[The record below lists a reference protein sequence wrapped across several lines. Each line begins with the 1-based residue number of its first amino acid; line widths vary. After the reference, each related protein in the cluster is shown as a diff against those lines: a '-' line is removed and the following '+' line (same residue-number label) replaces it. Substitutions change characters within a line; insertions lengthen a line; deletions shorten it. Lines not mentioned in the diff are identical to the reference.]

1 MLTQLVRYGQMLKVS
16 YSKLRCHVAAHWTSQ
31 GSVFAGTISSTC
43 HGIET
48 RVEIDSDDD
57 PAYLAAL
64 VNNAEG
70 GCYAQSTL
78 TQPVTVVGTV
88 LLNGAP
94 FEYEDYPRRV
104 SRRH

>member
-1 MLTQLVRYGQMLKVS
+1 MLTQLVRYAQLLKVS
-16 YSKLRCHVAAHWTSQ
+16 YSKLRCHGAAHWTSL
-31 GSVFAGTISSTC
+31 GWVFAGTITSTC
-43 HGIET
+43 HGIAT
-48 RVEIDSDDD
+48 RVAIDSDDD

-64 VNNAEG
+64 VNTAAG
-70 GCYAQSTL
+70 GCYAPSTL

-94 FEYEDYPRRV
+94 FDYEDYPRRV

>member
-1 MLTQLVRYGQMLKVS
+1 MLTQLVRYGRMLKVS
-16 YSKLRCHVAAHWTSQ
+16 YTGLRCHVAAHYTSE

-43 HGIET
+43 HAIET

-64 VNNAEG
+64 VRNAEG

-78 TQPVTVVGTV
+78 TRPVDVVGTV
-88 LLNGAP
+88 VLNGDP
-94 FEYEDYPRRV
+94 FDYEAYPRRV
-104 SRRH
+104 ERRR

>member
-1 MLTQLVRYGQMLKVS
+1 MLTQLVRYGQMLKVT

-31 GSVFAGTISSTC
+31 GSVFNGTISSTC

-64 VNNAEG
+64 VRNAEG
-70 GCYAQSTL
+70 GCYAQAAL
-78 TQPVTVVGTV
+78 TQPVDVTGSVQ
-88 LLNGAP
+88 LNGSP
-94 FEYEDYPRRV
+94 FDYEQYPRRV
-104 SRRH
+104 ERRR